1 MDNYKEILQ
10 RVLFI
15 HANKLIND
23 LSAMTKCNISLSM
36 LKYLDAIY
44 MNSEITPSELAVLVG
59 VSRPAATKMVKRLAE
74 YDYVTKTHTQNHNSY
89 TLSLTE
95 KASEIYI
102 ASNKA
107 DDTLVELLDKYLN
120 IKDIENI
127 DDRLANLLS
136 EYELIK

>member
-44 MNSEITPSELAVLVG
+44 MNSEITPSELATLVG
-59 VSRPAATKMVKRLAE
+59 VSRPAATKMVKRLVE
-74 YDYVTKTHTQNHNSY
+74 YDYVTKTPTKYHNSY
-89 TLSLTE
+89 TVSLTE
-95 KASEIYI
+95 KANEIYI
-102 ASNKA
+102 ASSKA

-120 IKDIENI
+120 IKDIVDIE
-127 DDRLANLLS
+127 DKLVKLLK
-136 EYELIK
+136 EYE